1 MDSVITSKRVRLR
14 KKKLSDAR
22 NDYNWH
28 TDTELVKL
36 DAAPQLTISYTQ
48 YLISYVSELHLLP
61 PTSHRFAIDTLDGR
75 HIGNCTYY
83 NVNDTRGEAEV
94 GIMIGDRNY
103 WGKGYGT
110 EIIRTLVNHIFSK
123 TSLNRL
129 YLKTLDWNKRA
140 QQCFA
145 KCGFRP
151 CGNFYREGCNFL
163 LMELLRHQW
172 VTQLQ
177 ESPPQLDEEAKVPNP

>member
-1 MDSVITSKRVRLR
+1 MDSVISGERVRLR

-22 NDYNWH
+22 NDYTWH
-28 TDTELVKL
+28 TDAELVKL
-36 DAAPQLTISYTQ
+36 DAAMHLTISYTQ

-61 PTSHRFAIDTLDGR
+61 HTSHRFAVDTLDGR

-94 GIMIGDRNY
+94 GVMIGDRNY

-110 EIIRTLVNHIFSK
+110 DVIRTLVNHIFGK
-123 TSLNRL
+123 TNLNRL

-140 QQCFA
+140 QQCFT

-151 CGNFYREGCNFL
+151 CGNLYREGYNFL
-163 LMELLRHQW
+163 LMELQRHQW
-172 VTQLQ
+172 LTQPK
-177 ESPPQLDEEAKVPNP
+177 EDPPQPDGEAKVPNP